1 MTIAKISLTSVYFF
15 CLSAVF
21 LVLMHLFLPNMG
33 GVIAMPFEYLVWL
46 GIFTIVLLAVLQAL
60 RAGVLVLPTL
70 RLYVFGFAALLLA
83 SSVFNPILN
92 PQLFAVEAL
101 RFVALIVLWL
111 ALHQFPLEE
120 RDRERILFLIF
131 ASGAIE
137 AVIGMLQFHGIPTAI
152 PLLPPTAAQAGNI
165 WGVFQQK
172 NLYASWM
179 ALSLVVSLHLVTT
192 ETFRALRPFVRAAF
206 FASIGLM
213 AAGMMLATS
222 RTGLLGL
229 IAGAVVL
236 LAARFSHYRQSWRP
250 VLVWGAVL
258 LAGVAY
264 GVVPVGSERTLETY
278 QATMLKGKESSNALR
293 LLMYETSFEMFR
305 EQPLV
310 GLGFA
315 NFAALYPYYQTDV
328 IEAEPHNRRA
338 VSSDVISHPHNE
350 ALKILVEGGL
360 TGLAAMLVLAWGFI
374 RLLWR
379 LPREQAGVYAALLA
393 PVGLHILTEFPLQ
406 LSVVHSLGFVLLV
419 HLVTAHFTEWKS
431 LPRARVVTA
440 AGMVVAGVLYL
451 GLAGYTLRT
460 FYDYMNY
467 TIFHLKY
474 SKKKVVSL
482 ANLEPAV
489 RNWYLRN
496 WAEPTY
502 MTSLAQEVIGNVA
515 GNEKFIKHYLRWS
528 QQEKQ
533 RFPTWAVFVTEARM
547 WKALW
552 DQDPKLLYLKQANEV
567 VIQGLR
573 LYPNSTE
580 LLALQRELPA
590 EIE

>member
-15 CLSAVF
+15 CLSAIF

-33 GVIAMPFEYLVWL
+33 GVMAMPFEYLVWL
-46 GIFTIVLLAVLQAL
+46 GIFTIVLLAVFQAL
-60 RAGVLVLPTL
+60 RAGVLVLPTF
-70 RLYVFGFAALLLA
+70 RLYVFGFTALLLA
-83 SSVFNPILN
+83 SSAFNPILN

-120 RDRERILFLIF
+120 KGRERILWLIF
-131 ASGAIE
+131 VSGAIE

-179 ALSLVVSLHLVTT
+179 ALTLVVSLHLVAT
-192 ETFRALRPFVRAAF
+192 ETFRALRPFARAAF
-206 FASIGLM
+206 LASVGLM
-213 AAGMMLATS
+213 AAGLMLAVS

-229 IAGAVVL
+229 AVGTAIL
-236 LAARFSHYRQSWRP
+236 LAARFSHYRQSKRS

-258 LAGVAY
+258 LAGLAY
-264 GVVPVGSERTLETY
+264 GVAPVGGERTLETY
-278 QATMLKGKESSNALR
+278 QVTMLKDKESSNVRR
-293 LLMYETSFEMFR
+293 LLMYETSFEMFT

-310 GLGFA
+310 GHGFA
-315 NFAALYPYYQTDV
+315 NFAALYPYYQADV
-328 IEAEPHNRRA
+328 IETQPRYRS
-338 VSSDVISHPHNE
+338 VVDSSFTSHPHNE

-360 TGLAAMLVLAWGFI
+360 TGLAAMLILAWGFA

-379 LPREQAGVYAALLA
+379 LPREQAGVCVALLA
-393 PVGLHILTEFPLQ
+393 PMGLHVLTEFPLQ

-419 HLVTAHFTEWKS
+419 HLATAHFTERKP
-431 LPRARVVTA
+431 LPRARAATA
-440 AGMVVAGVLYL
+440 AGMAVAGVLYL

-460 FYDYMNY
+460 FYGYMNY
-467 TIFHLKY
+467 TIFHIKY
-474 SKKKVVSL
+474 SEKKIVSF

-489 RNWYLRN
+489 NNWYLRN

-502 MTSLAQEVIGNVA
+502 MVSRVLAYAGDVA
-515 GNEKFIKHYLRWS
+515 GNEKFIMHYLRWS

-533 RFPTWAVFVTEARM
+533 RFPTWAVFGSEARM

-552 DQDPKLLYLKQANEV
+552 DQDPKPLYLKLANEV
-567 VIQGLR
+567 VTQGLR
-573 LYPNSTE
+573 LYPDDKE
-580 LLALQRELPA
+580 LLKLKQELPS
-590 EIE
+590 